1 MMGHA
6 ATGDPSRSIAAGL
19 HEGKKPGVMAIPGVY
34 HPFHASP
41 RRYML
46 MGALAPWHWAVII
59 VVIFLIFG
67 GRLIPRLGRSLGQ
80 SLTGLKK
87 GLQEGSE
94 GFKSAMAEEPES
106 SKPALTKSEGGEPP
120 KNEHV

>member
-1 MMGHA
+1 
-6 ATGDPSRSIAAGL
+6 
-19 HEGKKPGVMAIPGVY
+19 
-34 HPFHASP
+34 
-41 RRYML
+41 

-87 GLQEGSE
+87 GLQEGTDE
-94 GFKSAMAEEPES
+94 FKSAIAEEPES
-106 SKPALTKSEGGEPP
+106 PKPVVNKAQSIDPPKSEQG
-120 KNEHV
+120 